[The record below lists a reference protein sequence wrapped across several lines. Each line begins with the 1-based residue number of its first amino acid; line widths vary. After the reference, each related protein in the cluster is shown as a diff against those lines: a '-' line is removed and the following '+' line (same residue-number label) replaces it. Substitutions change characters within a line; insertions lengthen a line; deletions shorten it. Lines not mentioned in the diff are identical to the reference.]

1 MSKPT
6 GKLLFAY
13 QTIAN
18 LEAERDTLRT
28 ANQRLEGEVKRL
40 RAEVERLNEAP
51 KLYEAVERAC
61 GSLPDGWKIEI
72 HCEQG
77 AGWVELYDDC
87 GVLCDGFP
95 TNNERLDYTVNDAV
109 DAALSTANGEVTE

>member
-13 QTIAN
+13 QTIAD
-18 LEAERDTLRT
+18 LEVERDTLRT

-40 RAEVERLNEAP
+40 REVLESKVP
-51 KLYEAVERAC
+51 LYEAVQHAC

-77 AGWVELYDDC
+77 SGWVELYDDC

-95 TNNERLDYTVNDAV
+95 TDNERLDYTVNDAIN
-109 DAALSTANGEVTE
+109 AALSTANGEVTE